1 MVFNYAKLPEIEYK
15 SPAYSNALCD
25 NIFVRIW
32 DFPHYFIKKQIS
44 KPFEPLRQ
52 FSCLWV
58 ILCQA
63 MSV

>member
-52 FSCLWV
+52 FSCL
-58 ILCQA
+58 
-63 MSV
+63 